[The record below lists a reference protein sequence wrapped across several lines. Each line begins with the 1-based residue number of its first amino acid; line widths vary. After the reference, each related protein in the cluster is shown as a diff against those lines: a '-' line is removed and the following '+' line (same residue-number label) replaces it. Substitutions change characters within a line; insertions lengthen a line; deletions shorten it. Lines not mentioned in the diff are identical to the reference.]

1 MAKRHARVKLSRA
14 QKLEN
19 ERNRWLAKKDAAIAM
34 LVKSMERLKSLNRS
48 VARMERTAQLPVKAK
63 VANMTLAEIKAE
75 PVEQKVGWVFP
86 EAKPVDDGLDI
97 PKDLDRRLNGLS
109 DPRTKEKKAERR
121 AVEKEVR
128 DAELTGQRRRR
139 CRQQSGNDPQC
150 AIQAVLLAVTPFGPP
165 SLREDTDQPTYS
177 ALSEALTSCAFGS
190 PGNLPAATSPIAH
203 AAGAEVMASDQGV
216 RGGIGARVL
225 GPGC

>member
-128 DAELTGQRRRR
+128 EAELTGKRRKMPL
-139 CRQQSGNDPQC
+139 SGKAAME
-150 AIQAVLLAVTPFGPP
+150 AILGEAIHGKPDAAAREARMK
-165 SLREDTDQPTYS
+165 SLGFRKTK
-177 ALSEALTSCAFGS
+177 
-190 PGNLPAATSPIAH
+190 
-203 AAGAEVMASDQGV
+203 
-216 RGGIGARVL
+216 R
-225 GPGC
+225 